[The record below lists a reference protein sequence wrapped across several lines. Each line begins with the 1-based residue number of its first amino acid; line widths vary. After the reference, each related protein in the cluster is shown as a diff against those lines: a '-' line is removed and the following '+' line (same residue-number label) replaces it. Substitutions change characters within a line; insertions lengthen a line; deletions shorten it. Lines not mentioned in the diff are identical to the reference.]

1 MLPVRNVGHHIGTCY
16 EGQKLRSP
24 SGGRIYQQKF
34 IVMAKKLTGL
44 LNLSKIPKELI
55 GQTKK
60 GEKCLFVDII
70 PNRNGADEYGN
81 THTITLYNKNTKQTI
96 YLGNLKEVEFG
107 KSGAAT
113 PAGQPA
119 SSVEDDLPW

>member
-1 MLPVRNVGHHIGTCY
+1 
-16 EGQKLRSP
+16 
-24 SGGRIYQQKF
+24 
-34 IVMAKKLTGL
+34 MAKKLNGM

-60 GEKCLFVDII
+60 KEKCVYIDIV
-70 PNRNGADEYGN
+70 PNRNGADNYGN
-81 THTITLYNKNTKQTI
+81 THAITLYDKNTKQTI

-107 KSGAAT
+107 KSGTAT

-119 SSVEDDLPW
+119 SSEENDLPFPIRPR

>member
-1 MLPVRNVGHHIGTCY
+1 
-16 EGQKLRSP
+16 
-24 SGGRIYQQKF
+24 
-34 IVMAKKLTGL
+34 MAKKLTGL

-60 GEKCLFVDII
+60 GDKVIYVDIV
-70 PNRNGADEYGN
+70 PNRNGADDYGN

-107 KSGAAT
+107 KGGAAT

-119 SSVEDDLPW
+119 TLVEDDMDLPF

>member
-1 MLPVRNVGHHIGTCY
+1 
-16 EGQKLRSP
+16 
-24 SGGRIYQQKF
+24 
-34 IVMAKKLTGL
+34 MAKKLTGL

-60 GEKCLFVDII
+60 AEKCIFIDII

-107 KSGAAT
+107 KSGAAK
-113 PAGQPA
+113 PQAQPA
-119 SSVEDDLPW
+119 TSVDDTDLPF

>member
-1 MLPVRNVGHHIGTCY
+1 
-16 EGQKLRSP
+16 
-24 SGGRIYQQKF
+24 
-34 IVMAKKLTGL
+34 MAKKLNGRL
-44 LNLSKIPKELI
+44 YLSKIPKELVL
-55 GQTKK
+55 GDDK
-60 GEKCLFVDII
+60 GRKYIYVDIV

-113 PAGQPA
+113 PPEPPVP
-119 SSVEDDLPW
+119 SVEDDRDLPF

>member
-1 MLPVRNVGHHIGTCY
+1 MT
-16 EGQKLRSP
+16 
-24 SGGRIYQQKF
+24 
-34 IVMAKKLTGL
+34 KKLNGM

-60 GEKCLFVDII
+60 GNKCIYIDIV

-81 THTITLYNKNTKQTI
+81 THTISLYNKSTRQTI

-119 SSVEDDLPW
+119 SSEEEDLPFPIRPR

>member
-1 MLPVRNVGHHIGTCY
+1 
-16 EGQKLRSP
+16 
-24 SGGRIYQQKF
+24 
-34 IVMAKKLTGL
+34 MAKKLTGL

-60 GEKCLFVDII
+60 GDKCIYVDIV
-70 PNRNGADEYGN
+70 PNRNGADDYGN
-81 THTITLYNKNTKQTI
+81 THTITLYNKSTKQTI

-113 PAGQPA
+113 PAGQPEA
-119 SSVEDDLPW
+119 SVEDDLPFPIRPR

>member
-1 MLPVRNVGHHIGTCY
+1 
-16 EGQKLRSP
+16 
-24 SGGRIYQQKF
+24 
-34 IVMAKKLTGL
+34 MAKKLNGM

-60 GEKCLFVDII
+60 GDKVIYIDIV

-107 KSGAAT
+107 KSDAAAS
-113 PAGQPA
+113 AGQPA
-119 SSVEDDLPW
+119 ASEENDLPFPIRPR

>member
-1 MLPVRNVGHHIGTCY
+1 
-16 EGQKLRSP
+16 
-24 SGGRIYQQKF
+24 
-34 IVMAKKLTGL
+34 MAKKLTGL

-70 PNRNGADEYGN
+70 PNRNGADNYGN
-81 THTITLYNKNTKQTI
+81 THAITLYDKNTKQTI

-107 KSGAAT
+107 KSGAAAS
-113 PAGQPA
+113 AGQPE
-119 SSVEDDLPW
+119 SSVEDDLPFPLRPR

>member
-1 MLPVRNVGHHIGTCY
+1 
-16 EGQKLRSP
+16 
-24 SGGRIYQQKF
+24 
-34 IVMAKKLTGL
+34 MAKKLTGL

-60 GEKCLFVDII
+60 GDKCVYVDIV
-70 PNRNGADEYGN
+70 PNRNGADNYGN

-107 KSGAAT
+107 KSGATT
-113 PAGQPA
+113 PAGQLA
-119 SSVEDDLPW
+119 SSEEDDLPFPVRPR

>member
-1 MLPVRNVGHHIGTCY
+1 
-16 EGQKLRSP
+16 
-24 SGGRIYQQKF
+24 
-34 IVMAKKLTGL
+34 MAKKLTGL

-70 PNRNGADEYGN
+70 PNSNGIDDYGN

-113 PAGQPA
+113 PVGQPA
-119 SSVEDDLPW
+119 SSEEDDLPFPIRPR

>member
-1 MLPVRNVGHHIGTCY
+1 
-16 EGQKLRSP
+16 
-24 SGGRIYQQKF
+24 
-34 IVMAKKLTGL
+34 MAKKLTGL

-70 PNRNGADEYGN
+70 PNRNGADNYGN
-81 THTITLYNKNTKQTI
+81 THAITLYDKNTKQTI

-107 KSGAAT
+107 KSGTAT
-113 PAGQPA
+113 PAGQSA
-119 SSVEDDLPW
+119 SSEEDDLPFPIRPR

>member
-1 MLPVRNVGHHIGTCY
+1 
-16 EGQKLRSP
+16 
-24 SGGRIYQQKF
+24 
-34 IVMAKKLTGL
+34 MAKKLTGL

-60 GEKCLFVDII
+60 GEKCIYIDIV
-70 PNRNGADEYGN
+70 PNRNGADNYGN

-113 PAGQPA
+113 SQNA
-119 SSVEDDLPW
+119 SASVGEDDLPW